1 MKKLRKMYCPFC
13 KEEVTLLVTDDEGN
27 IHNQEYAKNPWS
39 GLGYIL
45 YHPYRDGENM
55 NPCPI
60 KIHEYEPLGSNIY
73 DTPEEAV
80 DFWYKTLGKAKQ
92 YGQKKVL

>member
-1 MKKLRKMYCPFC
+1 
-13 KEEVTLLVTDDEGN
+13 
-27 IHNQEYAKNPWS
+27 
-39 GLGYIL
+39 
-45 YHPYRDGENM
+45 M

-60 KIHEYEPLGSNIY
+60 KTHEYEPLGSNIY

-80 DFWYKTLGKAKQ
+80 DFWYKTLGRAKQ